1 MVDQGGLVLLESAD
15 DALES
20 RCDVGEVGDTTADD
34 QDLAIRVRFATSDQ
48 VNCEG
53 MRWERRYSRKL
64 LTDRLR
70 IFVSLTFC
78 RSARVLS
85 VVGEFMSKAVGRN
98 GVGVDDRGT
107 TTSNHGPYAAFGVE
121 NGELKRC
128 TSRTIKLLDVRF
140 LLCEVTTERR
150 RPHLK

>member
-1 MVDQGGLVLLESAD
+1 MVDQRGLVLLESTD

-34 QDLAIRVRFATSDQ
+34 QNLAIRVRLATSDQ
-48 VNCEG
+48 VNCED
-53 MRWERRYSRKL
+53 MRWKRLDSRKP
-64 LTDRLR
+64 LTDCLR
-70 IFVSLTFC
+70 ILVSLTFC

-85 VVGEFMSKAVGRN
+85 VVGKLMSKAVGRN

-107 TTSNHGPYAAFGVE
+107 TTSDHGPYAAFGVE

-140 LLCEVTTERR
+140 LLCEVTTKRC
-150 RPHLK
+150 RPDLS